1 MTNAKSRLVLSLAAL
16 LAAPAARAQAISLVH
31 LASIYEDDRGR
42 PLSVPEGVACDDQGR
57 VVVSDTGNGR
67 LLFLTFKNRRVV
79 GGAEVRVPQLPSPA
93 ALQIDPKGNVLVLDR
108 KVRKI
113 GRVDPAGQFQGY
125 LELKGVPSPSAVVP
139 GGFKVDGGGS
149 IYLLDL
155 ASVKVLV
162 LDAQGSVTRQLDL
175 PRGGSLFTDLA
186 VDPAS
191 NVYALDAVG
200 SSIWIA
206 DKAATA
212 FKPLVK
218 GMKDVVHF
226 PTYLALS
233 RGRLFVTDQNGH
245 GLAVFGI
252 DGSYQGRLL
261 GMGWT
266 DGLVYY
272 PSQLCVSETEELFL
286 ADRYNSRVQ
295 IFSMTVK

>member
-1 MTNAKSRLVLSLAAL
+1 VVLSLVAL
-16 LAAPAARAQAISLVH
+16 LAAEAARAQAVSLVH
-31 LASIYEDDRGR
+31 VASIYEDDKDR
-42 PLSVPEGVACDDQGR
+42 PLKHPEGVVCDGKGR
-57 VVVSDTGNGR
+57 VVVADGGNGR
-67 LLFLTFKNRRVV
+67 LVALTFANRRVS
-79 GGAEVRVPQLPSPA
+79 GGAEIRLAQLPVPA
-93 ALQIDPKGNVLVLDR
+93 ALQLDPKGNVLVLDR

-125 LELKGVPSPSAVVP
+125 VEVKGVSSPSAVVP
-139 GGFKVDGGGS
+139 GAFKVDAAGS
-149 IYLLDL
+149 LYLLDI

-162 LDAQGSVTRQLDL
+162 LDPEGTAVRQLDL
-175 PRGGSLFTDLA
+175 PRGGAVFTDLA

-191 NVYALDAVG
+191 TIYALDAVR
-200 SSIWIA
+200 SSIWVA
-206 DKAATA
+206 DKSAAA
-212 FKPLVK
+212 FKPLVQD
-218 GMKDVVHF
+218 MKEVMHF
-226 PTYLALS
+226 PTHVAVN

-272 PSQLCVSETEELFL
+272 PSQVCLSGAEELFL

-295 IFSMTVK
+295 VFSMTVK